1 MDLICQ
7 KLFHFYFSSLIL
19 SNPKVSINSYV
30 FSVVFA
36 VLFGFVCMCVCLCA
50 CKHATNKIHWM
61 AKEWQHNW
69 HVHGTRKTFAEKRT
83 NFCCHKWWKSSFAII
98 VFARVHHGVQTYLH
112 TVVYQLPQQ
121 QPRSHCYAIH
131 RKREKEMRTKT
142 DWTMSK
148 FKLLSNNKQQTN
160 NKQSNKRIKM
170 NSTTTKAVVVVRYT
184 NPSTNDCP
192 GYNFV
197 WHLFQ

>member
-1 MDLICQ
+1 MDLIRQ

-36 VLFGFVCMCVCLCA
+36 VLFGFVCMCVFVW
-50 CKHATNKIHWM
+50 NKIHWM

-98 VFARVHHGVQTYLH
+98 VFARLHHGVQTYLH
-112 TVVYQLPQQ
+112 TECTNCHSSSPVRIVMRFIENEKRKCGQRPSEQCQNSSCYQT
-121 QPRSHCYAIH
+121 IN
-131 RKREKEMRTKT
+131 
-142 DWTMSK
+142 SK
-148 FKLLSNNKQQTN
+148 QTI
-160 NKQSNKRIKM
+160 SR
-170 NSTTTKAVVVVRYT
+170 AT
-184 NPSTNDCP
+184 NE
-192 GYNFV
+192 
-197 WHLFQ
+197 